1 MACYLAISNLL
12 VDTTTNLFC
21 VVSGSNVQRCRV
33 RVTVGIEHQDEQ
45 NGEGHAD
52 RHRCDDAC
60 RKRVSLVMCSAVVDN
75 IRKLF
80 VLPSTCDLLPKTIQ
94 DAHSL
99 QCLQLCCPVDQC
111 YSTGC
116 ITATTETKKLIGPQS
131 SLPN

>member
-1 MACYLAISNLL
+1 MAHQVGSYVDGMLLAISNLL

-94 DAHSL
+94 DAHHCNACSCAAPWTNAIPQAASQQL
-99 QCLQLCCPVDQC
+99 QKPR
-111 YSTGC
+111 
-116 ITATTETKKLIGPQS
+116 
-131 SLPN
+131 N